1 MISRQIDKQIIL
13 LNYEP
18 ARLACWATTGSVR
31 APSLSCSKI
40 VIGNLHLS
48 SFFLTDLKLS
58 DERFRKKWEVFEI
71 LGRVLLGVVVSKLRL
86 GGKLDF

>member
-1 MISRQIDKQIIL
+1 MI
-13 LNYEP
+13 P